1 MKLIRGRAVLLLL
14 IILSGS
20 FMNACSA
27 DVIQDIL
34 PEGRESESVPQNENK
49 QKAEVPK
56 TDTKQLVPPPAQQEI
71 STGKYAYDHLTE
83 EERVVYDEMLTAILN
98 HEEKIKLSTTD
109 LDLMRRAYTA
119 VCGDYGGL
127 FWVEGYVFT
136 RYTKGEE
143 LVSLEFAPKYTMTE
157 EERRNTQVQID
168 EIVGAWLAGITIN
181 HTDYEK
187 AKYVY
192 ELLALNTAIF

>member
-168 EIVGAWLAGITIN
+168 
-181 HTDYEK
+181 
-187 AKYVY
+187 
-192 ELLALNTAIF
+192 